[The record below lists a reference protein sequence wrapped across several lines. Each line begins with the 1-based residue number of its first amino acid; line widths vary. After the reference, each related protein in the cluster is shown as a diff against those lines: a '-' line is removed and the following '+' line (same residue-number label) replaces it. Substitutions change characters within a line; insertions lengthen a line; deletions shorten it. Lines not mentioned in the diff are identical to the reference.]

1 VRLRLKRPVPY
12 PPLQLNYPEL
22 TVTLWDDLEN
32 GLNGPRL
39 VAGDDLFE
47 AHVGAN
53 IRRGYA
59 NNRRPLVLRWTD
71 RENEIAALASD

>member
-1 VRLRLKRPVPY
+1 LKRPVPY

-53 IRRGYA
+53 IRRGCA
-59 NNRRPLVLRWTD
+59 NNRYPLVLRWTD
-71 RENEIAALASD
+71 QQNETAPDAAN

>member
-1 VRLRLKRPVPY
+1 MRLRLKRPVPY

-47 AHVGAN
+47 AHVDGYT
-53 IRRGYA
+53 RRGCA
-59 NNRRPLVLRWTD
+59 RRDGRHGGRL
-71 RENEIAALASD
+71 